1 VVVLKKI
8 IRYPFDPFACGNC
21 ELYVYSQRIPQAN
34 LHTVLIFVQAKNCRH
49 YIYYSY
55 LKVLSVGRYCRS
67 KCAKAYR
74 KKVVFMLSLKIPKS
88 KRLPFATAPKVI

>member
-1 VVVLKKI
+1 MIHRFLNIVSIFKNLNQVL
-8 IRYPFDPFACGNC
+8 PA
-21 ELYVYSQRIPQAN
+21 VYSQRIPQAN

-74 KKVVFMLSLKIPKS
+74 KKVVFMLSLKIPKG